1 MGWNPPETNRQNHFA
16 HKRWR
21 VVTRPST
28 TPINRQAIGTRDHAT
43 KFMCEVI
50 SSVGFWWRL
59 ALSSVVWGRALLYIE
74 DGISIMGVRCFF
86 MKQFRH
92 FCLNLESG
100 IFCCFCETDS
110 VGEGTCMYVLD
121 GLLFESVYLL
131 LFIYETI
138 PSHLYRM
145 GWNPPET
152 NRQNHFAH
160 KRWRVVTRP
169 STTPIN
175 RQAIGTRD
183 HATKFM
189 CEVIS
194 SVGFWWRLA
203 LSIVVWGRAL
213 LYIED
218 GISIMC

>member
-1 MGWNPPETNRQNHFA
+1 MVLVLCV
-16 HKRWR
+16 RWAFVWICVF
-21 VVTRPST
+21 VVV
-28 TPINRQAIGTRDHAT
+28 
-43 KFMCEVI
+43 F
-50 SSVGFWWRL
+50 
-59 ALSSVVWGRALLYIE
+59 
-74 DGISIMGVRCFF
+74 
-86 MKQFRH
+86 
-92 FCLNLESG
+92 
-100 IFCCFCETDS
+100 
-110 VGEGTCMYVLD
+110 
-121 GLLFESVYLL
+121 
-131 LFIYETI
+131 YETI
-138 PSHLYRM
+138 PSHLYIM

-203 LSIVVWGRAL
+203 LSIVLCGEGFVVYRGWYYYVLCVRWAFVWIWTPQYFGELLFLYETIPSVGFWCRLVLSIVVWGRAL

-218 GISIMC
+218 CINIMC

>member
-59 ALSSVVWGRALLYIE
+59 ALSFVVWGRALLYIE
-74 DGISIMGVRCFF
+74 DGISIMCEMG
-86 MKQFRH
+86 
-92 FCLNLESG
+92 FCLNLC
-100 IFCCFCETDS
+100 ICCCF
-110 VGEGTCMYVLD
+110 
-121 GLLFESVYLL
+121 
-131 LFIYETI
+131 YETI
-138 PSHLYRM
+138 PSHLYIM

-203 LSIVVWGRAL
+203 LSFVVWGRAL